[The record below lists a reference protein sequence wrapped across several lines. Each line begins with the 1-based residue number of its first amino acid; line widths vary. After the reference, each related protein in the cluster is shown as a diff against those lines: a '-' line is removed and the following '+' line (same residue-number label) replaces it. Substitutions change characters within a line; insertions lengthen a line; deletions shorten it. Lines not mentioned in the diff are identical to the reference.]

1 MLKSIFAFAK
11 ILILSYKIS
20 IFAFTKI
27 VLGAKILRDDCALKI
42 FIFSYKPGLL
52 HIKLNLLKSILEE
65 IFFLQSL
72 NAVNASF
79 FMTHN
84 LPQRGEVSRCLKSL
98 FDATFELLNKW
109 CTKVYI
115 MKKYRSDQ
123 KKNVSFKKDNG
134 SELL

>member
-1 MLKSIFAFAK
+1 M
-11 ILILSYKIS
+11 
-20 IFAFTKI
+20 
-27 VLGAKILRDDCALKI
+27 
-42 FIFSYKPGLL
+42 
-52 HIKLNLLKSILEE
+52 NLLKYTRRD
-65 IFFLQSL
+65 IFFSQSL

-115 MKKYRSDQ
+115 MKKI
-123 KKNVSFKKDNG
+123 
-134 SELL
+134 